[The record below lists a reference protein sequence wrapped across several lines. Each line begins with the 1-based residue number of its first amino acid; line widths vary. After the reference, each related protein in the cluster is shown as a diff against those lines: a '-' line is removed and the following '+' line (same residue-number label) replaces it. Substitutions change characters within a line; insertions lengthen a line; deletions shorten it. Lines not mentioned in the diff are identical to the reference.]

1 MLQRYDISMDSKT
14 NCLSIKEFAVLE
26 RKSRKSEHLDP
37 AEENYSLI
45 HEETYEVDIIR
56 KALNNGKASLITE
69 LRFRRSDPFF
79 IENLSYI
86 SIELYNFRYAIFK
99 NSNAL
104 VFHIF
109 FKNVRVAHGR

>member
-1 MLQRYDISMDSKT
+1 MDSKT

-56 KALNNGKASLITE
+56 KAINNGKASLITE
-69 LRFRRSDPFF
+69 LRSDIFF
-79 IENLSYI
+79 PIQPYMKIIADSV
-86 SIELYNFRYAIFK
+86 IELFDD
-99 NSNAL
+99 NSNNFTEL
-104 VFHIF
+104 F
-109 FKNVRVAHGR
+109 FDDRTLFS

>member
-1 MLQRYDISMDSKT
+1 MDSKT

-56 KALNNGKASLITE
+56 KAINNGKASLITE
-69 LRFRRSDPFF
+69 LRSDGFF
-79 IENLSYI
+79 PIQSYMKI
-86 SIELYNFRYAIFK
+86 IADSVIELFDD
-99 NSNAL
+99 NSNNFTEL
-104 VFHIF
+104 F
-109 FKNVRVAHGR
+109 FDDRTLFS

>member
-45 HEETYEVDIIR
+45 HEETYEIDIIR
-56 KALNNGKASLITE
+56 KAINNGKASLITE
-69 LRFRRSDPFF
+69 LRSDDFF
-79 IENLSYI
+79 PIQSYMKI
-86 SIELYNFRYAIFK
+86 IADSVIELFDD
-99 NSNAL
+99 NSNNFTEL
-104 VFHIF
+104 F
-109 FKNVRVAHGR
+109 FDDRTLFS

>member
-56 KALNNGKASLITE
+56 KAINNGKVSLITE
-69 LRFRRSDPFF
+69 LRSDDFF
-79 IENLSYI
+79 PIQSYMKI
-86 SIELYNFRYAIFK
+86 IADSVIELFDD
-99 NSNAL
+99 NSNNFTEL
-104 VFHIF
+104 F
-109 FKNVRVAHGR
+109 FDDRTLFS